1 MEIMFNQ
8 RTIFGTG
15 VFLLSMLTTSV
26 LIAGLG
32 NNLSNAAPEIS
43 ENPKPSYAAAISL
56 PTIDDGTIEAESYVV
71 STASGVA
78 LKERRSRKPLPIA
91 SLTKI
96 MTALL
101 LKERGGEAVILISDT
116 AKNTT
121 PKESDL
127 PVGET
132 ITGETARILVL
143 VESDNDVAEAA
154 AAAIGALIEPDVN
167 PRDAFIRGMNRKA
180 SRLGMLS
187 TQFQNPTGLD
197 EQGHY
202 SSAADLAKLLAYI
215 DLLHP
220 DFWDITASPPP
231 AVRGLSGK
239 TYAVKSSSLLV
250 SYPGLVGTKT
260 GLTDEAMGALAL
272 KYRLT
277 EFPEDIYI
285 ILLRSP
291 DRFRDGEKLLAAVR
305 RAFQAELK

>member
-1 MEIMFNQ
+1 MFNQ
-8 RTIFGTG
+8 RSIFGTG

-26 LIAGLG
+26 LMARLE
-32 NNLSNAAPEIS
+32 NNLSNAAPKIP
-43 ENPKPSYAAAISL
+43 ENLKPSYAAAISL
-56 PTIDDGTIEAESYVV
+56 PAINDDTIEAESYIIA
-71 STASGVA
+71 TASGVV
-78 LKERRSRKPLPIA
+78 LKERKSRKPLPIA

-101 LKERGGEAVILISDT
+101 LKERGGETVILVSDT
-116 AKNTT
+116 AKDAS

-127 PVGET
+127 PIGET
-132 ITGETARILVL
+132 VTVETARTLVL
-143 VESDNDVAEAA
+143 VESDNDIAEAA
-154 AAAIGALIEPDVN
+154 AAAIGALVEPETN

-250 SYPGLVGTKT
+250 SYPGLVGMKT
-260 GLTDEAMGALAL
+260 GFTDEAMGALVL